1 MKSFALIPGTPAAS
15 GMEMKTLYAAK
26 ERDMKNTS
34 TLTHW
39 HEEAECLSLLSGSLD
54 FQINER
60 TVTLKPG
67 DTLLL
72 FPGVIHRNGRKARD
86 TVLIR
91 VLVNE
96 DVMTADSEIQ
106 SAVIRP
112 FLENRRSDFLY
123 IPSSMEGA
131 GKISSLM
138 ADIEK
143 AGREKGP
150 LGRLSVIARLHLLL
164 YHLYLLFPP
173 EEKGAPLPSPS
184 DRAVMKDMA
193 AYIRS
198 HYGEKITLD
207 EIAAAGKVSRSK
219 CCSLFKIYMDSSPI
233 DYVNEYRLS
242 VSRTLL
248 EYQDTAIADIAY
260 ACGFS
265 SQSYFTKLFS
275 RTYHM
280 TPRDFRASCRKAG

>member
-26 ERDMKNTS
+26 EQDMKNTS

-39 HEEAECLSLLSGSLD
+39 HEEAECLSLLSGSLE

-72 FPGVIHRNGRKARD
+72 FPGVIHRNGRKAWD

-131 GKISSLM
+131 GKS
-138 ADIEK
+138 
-143 AGREKGP
+143 P
-150 LGRLSVIARLHLLL
+150 LSW
-164 YHLYLLFPP
+164 
-173 EEKGAPLPSPS
+173 
-184 DRAVMKDMA
+184 
-193 AYIRS
+193 
-198 HYGEKITLD
+198 
-207 EIAAAGKVSRSK
+207 
-219 CCSLFKIYMDSSPI
+219 
-233 DYVNEYRLS
+233 
-242 VSRTLL
+242 RT
-248 EYQDTAIADIAY
+248 
-260 ACGFS
+260 
-265 SQSYFTKLFS
+265 
-275 RTYHM
+275 
-280 TPRDFRASCRKAG
+280 